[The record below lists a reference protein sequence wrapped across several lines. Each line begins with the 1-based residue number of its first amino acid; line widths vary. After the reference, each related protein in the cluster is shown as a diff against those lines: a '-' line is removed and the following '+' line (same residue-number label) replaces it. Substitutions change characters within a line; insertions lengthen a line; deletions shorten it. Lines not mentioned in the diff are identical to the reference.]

1 VEVEVM
7 DSQPLETTKMET
19 VKREAVEEVE
29 EEVEVVLVVKV
40 CFPLLLSR
48 IDFQ

>member
-1 VEVEVM
+1 
-7 DSQPLETTKMET
+7 MET
-19 VKREAVEEVE
+19 VKREVEEVE
-29 EEVEVVLVVKV
+29 EAEVVLVVKV

>member
-1 VEVEVM
+1 
-7 DSQPLETTKMET
+7 MET
-19 VKREAVEEVE
+19 VKREVEEEAVEEE
-29 EEVEVVLVVKV
+29 VLVVKV

>member
-1 VEVEVM
+1 
-7 DSQPLETTKMET
+7 MET
-19 VKREAVEEVE
+19 VKLEVEEVE
-29 EEVEVVLVVKV
+29 EAEEVLVVKV

>member
-1 VEVEVM
+1 
-7 DSQPLETTKMET
+7 
-19 VKREAVEEVE
+19 VKPEEVE
-29 EEVEVVLVVKV
+29 EAVEEVEVVLVVKV

>member
-1 VEVEVM
+1 VDVEVM
-7 DSQPLETTKMET
+7 DLEQETTKRET
-19 VKREAVEEVE
+19 VKPEAE
-29 EEVEVVLVVKV
+29 EEVEVEAVLVVKV

>member
-1 VEVEVM
+1 
-7 DSQPLETTKMET
+7 MET
-19 VKREAVEEVE
+19 VKREVEEEAV
-29 EEVEVVLVVKV
+29 EVEVVLVVKV

>member
-1 VEVEVM
+1 
-7 DSQPLETTKMET
+7 
-19 VKREAVEEVE
+19 VKPEEVEEVE
-29 EEVEVVLVVKV
+29 VEAVEAVLVVKV

>member
-1 VEVEVM
+1 VK
-7 DSQPLETTKMET
+7 LEE
-19 VKREAVEEVE
+19 EAVEEA
-29 EEVEVVLVVKV
+29 EVVLVVKV